1 MFWLQL
7 DTPAVFLNCNCKV
20 TQNLQWLAENV
31 LRVCLHFLEEAG
43 YLRNWTRHFDFVSCP
58 TDRWRWWEIG
68 SGPGGR
74 TDIGSQPQTERSQW
88 RPSACRSLQRTQHVF
103 ICSQHKLMLQNITVS
118 HRSLYPW
125 RRRGSSWAALSK
137 PLFLQNA
144 NKHVDNTHQFVCKQQ
159 SQGGAALVQQAA
171 PSLWQC
177 AHRCRCGSVCG
188 TAAGSLCSTHT
199 TPHRRRSTHTDAPT
213 PANTAETHHGSAMW
227 GTCDRFNISHEKNS
241 NRINLQVMQLTYN
254 YDQDEIIT
262 SFIFHHNWQKNRE
275 SRRFNHSVSFL
286 VNRVNW
292 VWADGGNIQENP
304 TLGTKMFISICFI
317 LVSF

>member
-1 MFWLQL
+1 MFSSSHNINWCYRTLPSLTDLFIHGGGEAVLGQL
-7 DTPAVFLNCNCKV
+7 YQSRYSCKMP
-20 TQNLQWLAENV
+20 TNTSTTLISLCANS
-31 LRVCLHFLEEAG
+31 RV
-43 YLRNWTRHFDFVSCP
+43 R
-58 TDRWRWWEIG
+58 
-68 SGPGGR
+68 
-74 TDIGSQPQTERSQW
+74 
-88 RPSACRSLQRTQHVF
+88 
-103 ICSQHKLMLQNITVS
+103 
-118 HRSLYPW
+118 
-125 RRRGSSWAALSK
+125 
-137 PLFLQNA
+137 
-144 NKHVDNTHQFVCKQQ
+144 
-159 SQGGAALVQQAA
+159 GGAALVQQAA
-171 PSLWQC
+171 PSLWQS

>member
-1 MFWLQL
+1 MFSS
-7 DTPAVFLNCNCKV
+7 V
-20 TQNLQWLAENV
+20 
-31 LRVCLHFLEEAG
+31 
-43 YLRNWTRHFDFVSCP
+43 
-58 TDRWRWWEIG
+58 
-68 SGPGGR
+68 
-74 TDIGSQPQTERSQW
+74 
-88 RPSACRSLQRTQHVF
+88 
-103 ICSQHKLMLQNITVS
+103 CSQHKLMLQNIKVS

-213 PANTAETHHGSAMW
+213 PANTAETHDGSAMW

>member
-20 TQNLQWLAENV
+20 TQILQWLAVNV

-43 YLRNWTRHFDFVSCP
+43 YLRNWTRHFVSCP

-103 ICSQHKLMLQNITVS
+103 ICSQQKLMLQNINVS

-159 SQGGAALVQQAA
+159 SQGGSGAGATSSTFTVTECS
-171 PSLWQC
+171 PVSLWFC
-177 AHRCRCGSVCG
+177 LWHCSWK
-188 TAAGSLCSTHT
+188 SLFHTHNSSPPEIHT
-199 TPHRRRSTHTDAPT
+199 HRRSNTSKHCGDT
-213 PANTAETHHGSAMW
+213 PW
-227 GTCDRFNISHEKNS
+227 ISHVRN
-241 NRINLQVMQLTYN
+241 VW
-254 YDQDEIIT
+254 
-262 SFIFHHNWQKNRE
+262 SF
-275 SRRFNHSVSFL
+275 
-286 VNRVNW
+286 
-292 VWADGGNIQENP
+292 
-304 TLGTKMFISICFI
+304 
-317 LVSF
+317 